1 VGGYPASTSSPLTG
15 QVLSCAEVLDLEVFN
30 DPAVG
35 VDDHDDM
42 VLTGPIQAAKSPM
55 G

>member
-1 VGGYPASTSSPLTG
+1 
-15 QVLSCAEVLDLEVFN
+15 VLDLEVF
-30 DPAVG
+30 DHPAWG

-42 VLTGPIQAAKSPM
+42 VLTGPIQSAKSPM